1 MSFAPS
7 AMLTAFLFL
16 QHGRDAS
23 MVASRSANRN
33 RGFRALG
40 WELFRPGIPFLTSID
55 IVLVARTR
63 DTAPPRAGLL
73 VAGLPVGKWH
83 RSQRMG
89 AFRY

>member
-16 QHGRDAS
+16 QHGRVVS

-33 RGFRALG
+33 RGFMALW
-40 WELFRPGIPFLTSID
+40 WELFLPGIPLLISTD
-55 IVLVARTR
+55 IVLGSRTR
-63 DTAPPRAGLL
+63 DAAPPRAGLS
-73 VAGLPVGKWH
+73 VAGLSFGEWH